1 KPSLMLGSVE
11 RGAVLS
17 QSSLRELRSYYR
29 ALGDVNRL
37 RIVQILVTEGEQPV
51 SELARRLR
59 ISQPLMSWHL
69 RRLRRAGIVRM
80 ERVGREVRCSF
91 DREKFA
97 DLNARGFRLLMNRAE
112 AQACATAWCPTAWP
126 KARGRGTSAS
136 HGPAGRRSPPLSHRP
151 WPRTV
156 ARRPSRWA

>member
-1 KPSLMLGSVE
+1 MALADKFVQVARPHPCGERLRLGHVAIVPPRPNCRLVTYKVPLMLPGTVE

-69 RRLRRAGIVRM
+69 RRLRRAGIIRM
-80 ERVGREVRCSF
+80 ERLGRAGPGSLGRAKIAEVQ
-91 DREKFA
+91 
-97 DLNARGFRLLMNRAE
+97 LRGFLILLKPAP
-112 AQACATAWCPTAWP
+112 AQPL
-126 KARGRGTSAS
+126 GTGA
-136 HGPAGRRSPPLSHRP
+136 
-151 WPRTV
+151 
-156 ARRPSRWA
+156 

>member
-1 KPSLMLGSVE
+1 MEVVQ
-11 RGAVLS
+11 RGAGLS

-80 ERVGREVRCSF
+80 ERMGREVRCSF
-91 DREKFA
+91 DRENFA
-97 DLNARGFRLLMNRAE
+97 ELNARGFRLLMNRAE
-112 AQACATAWCPTAWP
+112 AQ
-126 KARGRGTSAS
+126 S
-136 HGPAGRRSPPLSHRP
+136 
-151 WPRTV
+151 
-156 ARRPSRWA
+156 